1 MKVGIIGYGV
11 IGSALGK
18 ACIAKGLNLAIY
30 DKFQIKHTLFSAI
43 LDRDLIFLCVP
54 TPTVGGKQDDSA
66 IEENLM
72 ALKDAGYKGTIILR
86 STLVPGSTENYQM
99 RFPMLHMVHCP
110 EFLTAA
116 FPLEDL
122 FKQKVV
128 LLGSSDIEALGTAS
142 DFWREFDPRLTIHV
156 HGNATAT
163 EMAKYMSNCYLATKV
178 AFMNEMH
185 QACVKAQVDYDSVLE
200 SAVSVGYLTAQ
211 HTMVPGPDGKF
222 GFAGMCFIK
231 DTTALI
237 AWAADQGLPAEI
249 LNAVT
254 ASNKKIRPEAYDGTE
269 ATGYKENPAKP

>member
-18 ACIAKGLNLAIY
+18 ACIAKGINLAVY
-30 DKFQIKHTLFSAI
+30 DKFQIKHCLFSAI

-54 TPTVGGKQDDSA
+54 TPTVEGGKQDDSA

-72 ALKDAGYKGTIILR
+72 ALKSARYQGTIVLR

-99 RFPMLHMVHCP
+99 RFPTLHMVHCP

-128 LLGSSDIEALGTAS
+128 LLGSSDLEALKTAA
-142 DFWREFDPRLTIHV
+142 DFWKAFDPRLLV
-156 HGNATAT
+156 HLHANATET

-178 AFMNEMH
+178 AFMNDMYL
-185 QACVKAQVDYDSVLE
+185 ACEKAQVDYDLVLE
-200 SAVSVGYLTAQ
+200 SAVAVGYLTAQ

-222 GFAGMCFIK
+222 GFGGMCFIK
-231 DTTALI
+231 DTTALMD
-237 AWAADQGLPAEI
+237 WMKSQGLAAEM
-249 LNAVT
+249 LSAVT
-254 ASNKKIRPEAYDGTE
+254 SSNKAVRPEAYDGTE
-269 ATGYKENPAKP
+269 ATGYKEKSA